1 MNRSGDGLR
10 LALMRPAVVAL
21 SRALPYLPERLLLR
35 FIYRFVSTV
44 PYPGGRYFL
53 SRMFYVAQK
62 VLSTRSVNCRN
73 KVIYNFLGNSIVLGH
88 ARRMRFEEEEGF
100 QPPYFLVVSPTMRCN
115 LNCYGCYAGS
125 YTKKDDLETEVVDD
139 IMRQSKELGMYFMTF
154 SGGEPFIRQDIL
166 DLAAKHND
174 MYFQVYTN
182 GTLIDEKMAD
192 KLVELGNVFPA
203 ISVEGFK
210 KETDERRGPGAFEKI
225 TGAMDRLKERGV
237 PFGFSATVTREN
249 NEFVVS
255 EEFVDFYMQKG
266 CLLGWYFN
274 YIPIGRKPDL
284 SLMPTPEQRI
294 YRLERLRELRKTRPI
309 LLADFWN
316 DGPLVGGCIA
326 GGRRYLHINAK
337 GDVEPCVFIH
347 FAVDNIKEKS
357 LLDILRSDLFKE
369 IRRRQPYSKN
379 YLRPCMIIDN
389 PYILRQVVAK
399 CGAHATHPGG
409 ETVITELKD
418 ALDNYARRYAEIAD
432 KVWQEEY
439 LTDGKRLY
447 ADIPSRDEATKRLQ
461 GRARAGLP
469 GASDFHQYTLF

>member
-1 MNRSGDGLR
+1 MNRNGDGLR
-10 LALMRPAVVAL
+10 LALVRPAVMAL
-21 SRALPYLPERLLLR
+21 SRTLPYVPDKLLLG
-35 FIYRFVSTV
+35 FVYRFVSTV
-44 PYPGGRYFL
+44 PYPDGRYFL
-53 SRMFYVAQK
+53 SRMFYVAKK
-62 VLSTRSVNCRN
+62 VLSGRSVNCRN

-88 ARRMRFEEEEGF
+88 ARRMRFKEEEGF
-100 QPPYFLVVSPTMRCN
+100 QPPYFLVLSPTMRCN

-125 YTKKDDLETEVVDD
+125 YTQKDDLETEIVDD
-139 IMRQSKELGMYFMTF
+139 IMRQSKELGMFFMTI
-154 SGGEPFIRQDIL
+154 SGGEPFVRP
-166 DLAAKHND
+166 DLLELFAKHND

-210 KETDERRGPGAFEKI
+210 KETDRRRGLGTFEKI

-237 PFGFSATVTREN
+237 PFGFSATVIREN
-249 NEFVVS
+249 NEFLVS
-255 EEFVDFYMQKG
+255 EEFVDFYVEKG

-294 YRLERLRELRKTRPI
+294 YRLERLREMRKTRPI

-337 GDVEPCVFIH
+337 GDVEPCVFVH

-357 LLDILRSDLFKE
+357 LQDILHSDLFRE
-369 IRRRQPYSKN
+369 IRRCQPYSKN

-389 PYILRQVVAK
+389 PHILREVVAR
-399 CGAHATHPGG
+399 CGAHPTHPGG
-409 ETVITELKD
+409 ETVITELKE
-418 ALDNYARRYAEIAD
+418 ALDDYARRYAEIAD

-439 LTDGKRLY
+439 LTDGKGLY
-447 ADIPSRDEATKRLQ
+447 TDLPSSDEATRRLQ
-461 GRARAGLP
+461 EAEARFERCL
-469 GASDFHQYTLF
+469 